1 VRLVWG
7 ELVES
12 IPKLLPELVVVGAL
26 LDDVPRRDDELAVA
40 LFENVQVLAGKIP
53 LYTVYVA

>member
-1 VRLVWG
+1 MRLVWS

-12 IPKLLPELVVVGAL
+12 IPKLLPEPVVVGAL
-26 LDDVPRRDDELAVA
+26 LNDVPRRDDELVVA
-40 LFENVQVLAGKIP
+40 LFENIQVLAGKIP

>member
-1 VRLVWG
+1 MRLVWG

-26 LDDVPRRDDELAVA
+26 LNDVPRRDDELVVA
-40 LFENVQVLAGKIP
+40 LFENIQVLAGKIP

>member
-1 VRLVWG
+1 VCLVWG

-26 LDDVPRRDDELAVA
+26 LDDVPRRNDELAPA
-40 LFENVQVLAGKIP
+40 LFEHVQVLAGKIP
-53 LYTVYVA
+53 MYTVYVV